1 MEYDL
6 TLDEAMPLMERGA
19 KLTARAAAGLGLPD
33 ELKAMIDATPDVVCQ
48 RRDWAIWVWSKLAC
62 ARSLS
67 PPRLASVGSHTAPPA
82 FFGRCFMEW

>member
-1 MEYDL
+1 MLFNSYIFIFGFL
-6 TLDEAMPLMERGA
+6 P
-19 KLTARAAAGLGLPD
+19 AALAGFYLLGH
-33 ELKAMIDATPDVVCQ
+33 Q